1 MAESQ
6 KDRFILA
13 LLNPNTANQLVY
25 IKIIIKLLLISFLFS
40 NAYIHGNS
48 QWSKK
53 QVVICFDD
61 GFYAVYKYAFP
72 QLKHYKV
79 PFVIG
84 LIASYT
90 KPGNARANASPYSY
104 MNQGEIKNML
114 NSADVEIASHSVRHL
129 NLQNISKESAKYEI
143 SQSKVLLE
151 SLFGQEVITFIYPYG
166 YTNSYIVDLVK
177 TSGYKLARSCKWGE
191 VNLWTDR
198 FLIPIKEVRMSTS
211 ISEILDHI
219 KNNKITVL
227 VFHRITPNPLV
238 FTDFSQTKFNK
249 LLSVLSSSNTIQVV
263 TFKGLYQQWWQDVT
277 LKYIAQKDWLYNA
290 RDLFQ
295 QIEPDRFKTI
305 NRQ

>member
-1 MAESQ
+1 MVKS
-6 KDRFILA
+6 L
-13 LLNPNTANQLVY
+13 
-25 IKIIIKLLLISFLFS
+25 IIIKLLLISLLLS
-40 NAYIHGNS
+40 NNYEVSS
-48 QWSKK
+48 QRSKK

-72 QLKHYKV
+72 QLKHYKM

-84 LIASYT
+84 LIASYI

-114 NSADVEIASHSVRHL
+114 NSANVEIASHSVRHL
-129 NLQNISKESAKYEI
+129 NLHNISQESAKYEI
-143 SQSKVLLE
+143 AHSKVLLE
-151 SLFGQEVITFIYPYG
+151 SIFGQEVTTFIYPYG

-177 TSGYKLARSCKWGE
+177 NSGYKLARSCKWGE

-211 ISEILDHI
+211 ISEIVEHI

-238 FTDFSQTKFNK
+238 FTDFSQSKFSK
-249 LLSVLSSSNTIQVV
+249 LLSVLNSSNTIQVV
-263 TFKGLYQQWWQDVT
+263 TFKELYQQWWQDVT
-277 LKYIAQKDWLYNA
+277 LKYIAQKDWLYSA
-290 RDLFQ
+290 KDLFQ
-295 QIEPDRFKTI
+295 QIEPDRFRTI

>member
-1 MAESQ
+1 M
-6 KDRFILA
+6 
-13 LLNPNTANQLVY
+13 
-25 IKIIIKLLLISFLFS
+25 FS